1 MPGVTANAA
10 AGPRSGLMASEKM
23 SGLFPV
29 WQLVAGTH
37 GIGESEP
44 SAPIVNGD
52 TVLELKFET

>member
-1 MPGVTANAA
+1 
-10 AGPRSGLMASEKM
+10 MASEKM